1 MVKLTSMAG
10 PPACFETRAIGR
22 APQHEGYCKCVFN
35 RFNAHLEHLILRSEP
50 CRERLD
56 LRQAQDEGRGVHASI
71 TRRFAT
77 LVASLTITLA
87 PLPALAADKVSVAT
101 VGNSSDAGFFIAD
114 AKGHFK
120 AENLDVTFV
129 AFDTAQRMLPSLGK
143 GDLDV
148 GSGTASASLYNAAAR
163 DLGMKIVAD
172 RSRTEPGNLFQT
184 LMVRKAL
191 VDSGRYKT
199 YADLKGLK
207 IALLAP
213 GGSPSSTLNEAA
225 KKGGH
230 TFADMET
237 VFISFPQQVAAFK
250 SGAID
255 VSVMIEPFATA
266 IVNSGDAVRV
276 ASTEDFYPNDQ
287 IGMVFFSE
295 KFIKERRDIGL
306 RFMKAYVRALR
317 DYNNALKDGKFAPGP
332 RGDAIV
338 EIMSKGLGMPSAQ
351 IRAAYVQALDPD
363 GKPAVE
369 SLRKD
374 LAFFKAQGFVT
385 DADVKVEQVLDL
397 SLVEAAVKDLG
408 PYVARRD

>member
-1 MVKLTSMAG
+1 MQ
-10 PPACFETRAIGR
+10 TRALSRI
-22 APQHEGYCKCVFN
+22 A
-35 RFNAHLEHLILRSEP
+35 LM
-50 CRERLD
+50 
-56 LRQAQDEGRGVHASI
+56 
-71 TRRFAT
+71 T
-77 LVASLTITLA
+77 LLLH
-87 PLPALAADKVSVAT
+87 PAAAIAADKVSVAT

-120 AENLDVTFV
+120 TEGLEVTFIP
-129 AFDTAQRMLPSLGK
+129 FDTAQRMLPSLGK
-143 GDLDV
+143 GELDV

-172 RSRTEPGNLFQT
+172 RSRTEPGNMFQT
-184 LMVRKAL
+184 LMVRKA
-191 VDSGRYKT
+191 VIDSGRFKS

-230 TFADMET
+230 SFADMET
-237 VFISFPQQVAAFK
+237 VFIGFPQQVAAFK
-250 SGAID
+250 NGAID
-255 VSVMIEPFATA
+255 ASIMIEPFATA
-266 IVNSGDAVRV
+266 IANAGDAVRF

-295 KFIKERRDIGL
+295 RFIKERRDVST

-317 DYNNALKDGKFAPGP
+317 DYNDALKDGKFAPGP
-332 RGDAIV
+332 KGDAIV
-338 EIMSKGLGMPSAQ
+338 EIMSKGLGMPAAQ

-363 GKPAVE
+363 GKPAIE

-374 LAFFKAQGFVT
+374 LEFFKAQGFVT
-385 DADVKVEQVLDL
+385 DPSVRVEQVLDL
-397 SLVEAAVKDLG
+397 SLVEQAAKELG
-408 PYVARRD
+408 PWVAKRD